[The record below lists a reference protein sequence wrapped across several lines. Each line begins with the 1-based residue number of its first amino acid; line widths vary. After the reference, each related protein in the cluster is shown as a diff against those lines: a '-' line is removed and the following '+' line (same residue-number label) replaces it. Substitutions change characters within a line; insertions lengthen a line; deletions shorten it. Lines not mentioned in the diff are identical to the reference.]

1 MAADLLLEAEALV
14 DGFCQ
19 QLRHLLEQ
27 SGQQQQ
33 ELAADSRQL
42 HRLVD
47 ETQVR
52 LRLVNEGTNPA
63 LVDANRLR
71 TTYEAALQE
80 ERDLL
85 ANLAKVTENSRRLD
99 LLLRQV
105 EMSGRSLRSE
115 IHLRPYDPWELALR
129 SQVLYGRE
137 QERSALAREVHDGP
151 AQVLSNIALGLER
164 CRQATG
170 PEELEA
176 LLTGLLRDVRLGL
189 QEVRRFIY
197 DLRPSPLAKEPL
209 GQQIE
214 RYIQDLESAYQ
225 LTVEYHWGPPPR
237 ELVPEEEVAIYR
249 IVQEALQNA
258 RKHARADRI
267 SVETYAEATG
277 WIVQVSDNGSGFDP
291 RLAGEQ
297 QDHWGISGM
306 RERARLIGAD
316 LQLTSQ
322 VGEGTK
328 IRLCLPLHPADRAE
342 ERS

>member
-27 SGQQQQ
+27 AGRQQQ

-47 ETQVR
+47 EMQVR
-52 LRLVNEGTNPA
+52 LQLAGSSPAPVNVEQ
-63 LVDANRLR
+63 LR
-71 TTYEAALQE
+71 ARYEATLQE
-80 ERDLL
+80 EQELL
-85 ANLAKVTENSRRLD
+85 AHLAEVEESSRRLD

-115 IHLRPYDPWELALR
+115 LHLHPYDPWELALH
-129 SQVLYGRE
+129 SQALYGRE

-151 AQVLSNIALGLER
+151 AQVLSNMALGLER
-164 CRQATG
+164 GRQMSVPG
-170 PEELEA
+170 ELA
-176 LLTGLLRDVRLGL
+176 SLLTTLLRDIRLGL

-209 GQQIE
+209 GRQIE
-214 RYIQDLESAYQ
+214 RYVEDLESAYQ
-225 LTVEYHWGPPPR
+225 LAIEYRWAPPPR
-237 ELVPEEEVAIYR
+237 ELGPEEQVAIYR

-277 WIVQVSDNGSGFDP
+277 WIVHVSDNGIGFDP

-316 LQLTSQ
+316 LQIASQ

-328 IRLCLPLHPADRAE
+328 VRLHLPLHPADRAE